1 MHGRVCAFLAGTS
14 VTWVKYTVSLP
25 CAQLVYKGDT
35 FDAWVSLA
43 YPYLYLLPMTTTKE
57 LWENALV
64 ELELTISKPNF
75 NTWFKDTHVVRVE
88 DGVVY
93 LGVPS
98 QFARDWLSTK
108 FHKDILRS
116 LRGLSDSVRSVEYV
130 ISRGVKKTDEPKTV
144 PSAPSELPLENVHA
158 KTNLNPRFTL
168 QTFIVGPFNELA
180 HAAAQAVIRK
190 PGIAYNPLLIYGPT
204 GLGKTHLI
212 QSIGNHFRINAPDRK
227 VQYVTSEKFSMDYV
241 SSIQSGKIQSF
252 KEKYRQYDLLIM
264 DDVQFLAK
272 MEKTKEEFF
281 HLFNYLHDGNKQ
293 LVFSSDQHPNV
304 IQNLEDRLKSRFSAG
319 MIVSVTPPDH
329 ESRLAIVRSKASAHG
344 VVLPDEVLEY
354 LATAVE
360 GNVRE
365 LEGALNLLL
374 IQLEIRTEPLT
385 INDAKTLL
393 RGASNMTRK
402 SVSVQEVVKTIAG
415 FYGVEEGS
423 IYEKTR
429 RKEVVRPRQV
439 IMFLL
444 REDFKISF
452 PTIGEKLGGRDH
464 TTVIHSCEKIRTNIQ
479 TDSVL
484 SQELQQI
491 RLMLK

>member
-1 MHGRVCAFLAGTS
+1 MIT
-14 VTWVKYTVSLP
+14 
-25 CAQLVYKGDT
+25 
-35 FDAWVSLA
+35 
-43 YPYLYLLPMTTTKE
+43 MTTTKE
-57 LWENALV
+57 LWDNALV
-64 ELELTISKPNF
+64 ELALAISRPNF
-75 NTWFKDTHVVRVE
+75 NTWFKDTHLIRVE
-88 DGVVY
+88 DGVAY

-108 FHKDILRS
+108 FHKDILHS
-116 LRGLSDSVRSVEYV
+116 LRGLSENIRTVEYV
-130 ISRGVKKTDEPKTV
+130 ISRSAKKTVEEVKAT
-144 PSAPSELPLENVHA
+144 APTELPLEAVHQ
-158 KTNLNPRFTL
+158 KTNLNPRFT
-168 QTFIVGPFNELA
+168 FNSFVVGPFNELA

-212 QSIGNHFRINAPDRK
+212 QAIGNHFRINAPERK
-227 VQYVTSEKFSMDYV
+227 VQYLTSEKFSMDYV
-241 SSIQSGKIQSF
+241 SSVQSGKAQWF
-252 KEKYRQYDLLIM
+252 KEKYRQYDVLIM

-293 LVFSSDQHPNV
+293 LVFSSDQHPNM
-304 IQNLEDRLKSRFSAG
+304 IQNLEDRLKSRLNAG

-329 ESRLAIVRSKASAHG
+329 ESRLAIVRTKASQHNFILADD
-344 VVLPDEVLEY
+344 VMDY
-354 LATAVE
+354 LATTVE

-365 LEGALNLLL
+365 LEGALNTLL
-374 IQLEIRTEPLT
+374 IQFEMRGKPITVA
-385 INDAKTLL
+385 DAKVLL
-393 RGASNMTRK
+393 RGAGNAIK
-402 SVSVQEVVKTIAG
+402 KAISVGEVVKTIAN
-415 FYGVEEGS
+415 FYGIEEAS

-444 REDFKISF
+444 REDFHISF

-464 TTVIHSCEKIRTNIQ
+464 TTVIHSCEKVKNDLH
-479 TDSVL
+479 TDSTL
-484 SQELQQI
+484 NQEIHQI

>member
-1 MHGRVCAFLAGTS
+1 
-14 VTWVKYTVSLP
+14 
-25 CAQLVYKGDT
+25 
-35 FDAWVSLA
+35 
-43 YPYLYLLPMTTTKE
+43 MTTTKE

-75 NTWFKDTHVVRVE
+75 NTWFRDTHIVRVE
-88 DGVVY
+88 DGAVA

-116 LRGLSDSVRSVEYV
+116 LRTLSESVRTVEYV
-130 ISRGVKKTDEPKTV
+130 ISRGPKRNSSDEARVV
-144 PSAPSELPLENVHA
+144 PPPVSELPLETVHQ
-158 KTNLNPRFTL
+158 KSNLNPRFT
-168 QTFIVGPFNELA
+168 FSSFVVGPFNELA
-180 HAAAQAVIRK
+180 SAAAQAVVRK
-190 PGIAYNPLLIYGPT
+190 PGIAYNPLLVYGPT

-212 QSIGNHFRINAPDRK
+212 QAIGNHFRVNTPDRK
-227 VQYVTSEKFSMDYV
+227 VFYVTSERFSMDYV
-241 SSIQSGKIQSF
+241 SSLQAGKVQGF

-264 DDVQFLAK
+264 DDVQFLAGRDK
-272 MEKTKEEFF
+272 IKEEFF
-281 HLFNYLHDGNKQ
+281 HLFNFLHDNNKQ

-304 IQNLEDRLKSRFSAG
+304 IQNLEDRLKSRFNAG

-329 ESRLAIVRSKASAHG
+329 QSRLAIIRTKAASHNFYLA
-344 VVLPDEVLEY
+344 DDVLEY
-354 LATAVE
+354 LATTIE

-365 LEGALNLLL
+365 LEGALNMLM
-374 IQLEIRTEPLT
+374 IQFEMRGQPLT
-385 INDAKTLL
+385 INDAKILL
-393 RGASNMTRK
+393 RGAGGSTK
-402 SVSVQEVVKTIAG
+402 KVISVQEVVKTIAS

-429 RKEVVRPRQV
+429 RKEVVRPRQI

-444 REDFKISF
+444 REDFRISF

-464 TTVIHSCEKIRTNIQ
+464 TTVIHSCDKIKKDILQ
-479 TDSVL
+479 DSVL
-484 SQELQQI
+484 SNEIHQI

>member
-1 MHGRVCAFLAGTS
+1 ME
-14 VTWVKYTVSLP
+14 
-25 CAQLVYKGDT
+25 
-35 FDAWVSLA
+35 
-43 YPYLYLLPMTTTKE
+43 YLFFFYMTTTKE

-64 ELELTISKPNF
+64 ELELSISKPNF
-75 NTWFKDTHVVRVE
+75 NTWFKDTHIVRVE
-88 DGVVY
+88 DGTVY

-116 LRGLSDSVRSVEYV
+116 LRQLNESVRNVEYV
-130 ISRGVKKTDEPKTV
+130 ISRGSKRAQEEPRTV
-144 PSAPSELPLENVHA
+144 PPPPTELALEPVHA
-158 KTNLNPRFTL
+158 KSNLNPRFTFASL
-168 QTFIVGPFNELA
+168 VVGPFNELA
-180 HAAAQAVIRK
+180 HAAAQAVVRK

-212 QSIGNHFRINAPDRK
+212 QAVGNHFRMQAPDRK
-227 VQYVTSEKFSMDYV
+227 IYYVTSERFSMDYV
-241 SSIQSGKIQSF
+241 SALQAGKVQSF

-264 DDVQFLAK
+264 DDVQFLAGRDK
-272 MEKTKEEFF
+272 IKEEFF
-281 HLFNYLHDGNKQ
+281 HLFNFLHDGNKQ
-293 LVFSSDQHPNV
+293 LVFTSDQHPNV
-304 IQNLEDRLKSRFSAG
+304 IQNLEDRLKSRFNAG

-329 ESRLAIVRSKASAHG
+329 QSRLAIVRTKAAAHG
-344 VVLPDEVLEY
+344 FYLPDEVLEY
-354 LATAVE
+354 LATTIE

-365 LEGALNLLL
+365 LEGALNTLM
-374 IQLEIRTEPLT
+374 IHFEMRGEPLN

-393 RGASNMTRK
+393 RGSGAGAK
-402 SVSVQEVVKTIAG
+402 KVVSVQEVVKTIAN

-444 REDFKISF
+444 REDFRISF

-464 TTVIHSCEKIRTNIQ
+464 TTVIHSCEKIKNDLRQ
-479 TDSVL
+479 DSVL
-484 SQELQQI
+484 SNELHQI

>member
-1 MHGRVCAFLAGTS
+1 MTGPL
-14 VTWVKYTVSLP
+14 
-25 CAQLVYKGDT
+25 
-35 FDAWVSLA
+35 DARMLEAS
-43 YPYLYLLPMTTTKE
+43 YRMTTTKE

-64 ELELTISKPNF
+64 ELELSISKPNF
-75 NTWFKDTHVVRVE
+75 NTWFKDTHIVRVE

-116 LRGLSDSVRSVEYV
+116 LRGLSDSVRSVEYI
-130 ISRGVKKTDEPKTV
+130 ISRGPKKQNEEVRPL
-144 PSAPSELPLENVHA
+144 APSPTELPLESVHA
-158 KTNLNPRFTL
+158 RSNLNPRFTL
-168 QTFIVGPFNELA
+168 NSFVVGPFNELA

-204 GLGKTHLI
+204 GLGKTHLV
-212 QSIGNHFRINAPDRK
+212 QAIGNHFRIQTPDRK
-227 VQYVTSEKFSMDYV
+227 IYYVTSEKFSMDYV
-241 SSIQSGKIQSF
+241 SALQTSKVQSF

-264 DDVQFLAK
+264 DDVQFLAGR
-272 MEKTKEEFF
+272 EKIKEEFF
-281 HLFNYLHDGNKQ
+281 HLFNHLYNSNKQ
-293 LVFSSDQHPNV
+293 LVFTSDQHPNV
-304 IQNLEDRLKSRFSAG
+304 IQNLEDRLRSRFNAG
-319 MIVSVTPPDH
+319 MIISVTPPDH
-329 ESRLAIVRSKASAHG
+329 ESRLAIVRTKAAQHN
-344 VVLPDEVLEY
+344 VILPDDVLEY
-354 LATAVE
+354 LATTIE

-374 IQLEIRTEPLT
+374 IHLEMRDTPLT
-385 INDAKTLL
+385 ISDAKVLL
-393 RGASNMTRK
+393 RGASTTTK
-402 SVSVQEVVKTIAG
+402 KAVSIPEVVRIIAN
-415 FYGVEEGS
+415 FYGVDEAS

-452 PTIGEKLGGRDH
+452 PTIGDKLGGRDH
-464 TTVIHSCEKIRTNIQ
+464 TTVIHSCEKIKDDLSG
-479 TDSVL
+479 DSVL
-484 SQELQQI
+484 SQELHQI

>member
-1 MHGRVCAFLAGTS
+1 
-14 VTWVKYTVSLP
+14 
-25 CAQLVYKGDT
+25 
-35 FDAWVSLA
+35 
-43 YPYLYLLPMTTTKE
+43 MTTTKE
-57 LWENALV
+57 LWENTLV

-75 NTWFKDTHVVRVE
+75 NTWFKDTHIVRVE
-88 DGVVY
+88 DGTVY

-116 LRGLSDSVRSVEYV
+116 LRMLSESVRTVEYV
-130 ISRGVKKTDEPKTV
+130 ISRGHKRQEEPKAV
-144 PSAPSELPLENVHA
+144 PPPPQELALEPVHQ
-158 KTNLNPRFTL
+158 KTNLNPRFSFSSL
-168 QTFIVGPFNELA
+168 VVGPFNELA
-180 HAAAQAVIRK
+180 HAAAQAVVRK

-212 QSIGNHFRINAPDRK
+212 QAIGNHFRVQAPDRK
-227 VQYVTSEKFSMDYV
+227 VYYVTSERFSMDYV
-241 SSIQSGKIQSF
+241 SALQAGKVQGF

-264 DDVQFLAK
+264 DDVQFLAGRDK
-272 MEKTKEEFF
+272 IKEEFF
-281 HLFNYLHDGNKQ
+281 HLFNFLHDGNKQ
-293 LVFSSDQHPNV
+293 LVFTSDQHPNV
-304 IQNLEDRLKSRFSAG
+304 IQGLEDRLKSRFNAG

-329 ESRLAIVRSKASAHG
+329 QSRLAIVRTKASMHG
-344 VVLPDEVLEY
+344 FFLPDEVLEY
-354 LATAVE
+354 LATTIE

-365 LEGALNLLL
+365 LEGALNTLM
-374 IQLEIRTEPLT
+374 IQFEMRGEPLN
-385 INDAKTLL
+385 INDVKTLL
-393 RGASNMTRK
+393 RGSGAAAK
-402 SVSVQEVVKTIAG
+402 KAVSVQEVVKTIAN

-444 REDFKISF
+444 REDFRISF
-452 PTIGEKLGGRDH
+452 PTIGDKLGGRDH
-464 TTVIHSCEKIRTNIQ
+464 TTVIHSCEKIKNDLR

-484 SQELQQI
+484 SNELHQI

>member
-1 MHGRVCAFLAGTS
+1 
-14 VTWVKYTVSLP
+14 
-25 CAQLVYKGDT
+25 
-35 FDAWVSLA
+35 
-43 YPYLYLLPMTTTKE
+43 MTTTKE

-75 NTWFKDTHVVRVE
+75 NTWFKDTHIVRVE
-88 DGVVY
+88 DGTVY

-116 LRGLSDSVRSVEYV
+116 LRQLSESVRNVEYV
-130 ISRGVKKTDEPKTV
+130 ISRGAKRAQEEPRAV
-144 PSAPSELPLENVHA
+144 PPPPTELALEPVHA
-158 KTNLNPRFTL
+158 KSNLNPRFTFSSL
-168 QTFIVGPFNELA
+168 VVGPFNELA
-180 HAAAQAVIRK
+180 YAAAQAVVRK

-212 QSIGNHFRINAPDRK
+212 QAIGNHFRMQTPDRK
-227 VQYVTSEKFSMDYV
+227 IYYVTSERFSMDYV
-241 SSIQSGKIQSF
+241 SALQAGKVQSF

-264 DDVQFLAK
+264 DDVQFLAGRDK
-272 MEKTKEEFF
+272 IKEEFF
-281 HLFNYLHDGNKQ
+281 HLFNYLHDSNKQ
-293 LVFSSDQHPNV
+293 LVFTSDQHPNV
-304 IQNLEDRLKSRFSAG
+304 IQNLEDRLKSRFNAG

-329 ESRLAIVRSKASAHG
+329 QSRLAIVRTKAAAHNFH
-344 VVLPDEVLEY
+344 LPDEVLEY
-354 LATAVE
+354 LATTIE

-365 LEGALNLLL
+365 LEGALNTLM
-374 IQLEIRTEPLT
+374 IHFEMRGEPLT
-385 INDAKTLL
+385 INDVKTLL
-393 RGASNMTRK
+393 RGTGAGAK
-402 SVSVQEVVKTIAG
+402 KVVSVQEVVKTIAN

-444 REDFKISF
+444 REDFRISF

-464 TTVIHSCEKIRTNIQ
+464 TTVIHSCEKIKNDLRQ
-479 TDSVL
+479 DSIL
-484 SQELQQI
+484 SNELHQI

>member
-1 MHGRVCAFLAGTS
+1 MLEASYC
-14 VTWVKYTVSLP
+14 
-25 CAQLVYKGDT
+25 
-35 FDAWVSLA
+35 
-43 YPYLYLLPMTTTKE
+43 MTTTKE

-64 ELELTISKPNF
+64 ELELSISKPNF

-116 LRGLSDSVRSVEYV
+116 LRGLSDSVRSVEYI
-130 ISRGVKKTDEPKTV
+130 ISRGPKKQSEEVRPL
-144 PSAPSELPLENVHA
+144 APSPTELPLESVHA
-158 KTNLNPRFTL
+158 RSNLNPRFTL
-168 QTFIVGPFNELA
+168 NSFVVGPFNELA

-204 GLGKTHLI
+204 GLGKTHLV
-212 QSIGNHFRINAPDRK
+212 QAIGNHFRVQTPDRK
-227 VQYVTSEKFSMDYV
+227 IYYATSEKFSMDYV
-241 SSIQSGKIQSF
+241 SALQTSKVQSF

-264 DDVQFLAK
+264 DDVQFLAGR
-272 MEKTKEEFF
+272 EKIKEEFF
-281 HLFNYLHDGNKQ
+281 HLFNHLYNSNKQ
-293 LVFSSDQHPNV
+293 LVFTSDQHPNV
-304 IQNLEDRLKSRFSAG
+304 IQNLEDRLRSRFNAG
-319 MIVSVTPPDH
+319 MIISVTPPDH
-329 ESRLAIVRSKASAHG
+329 ESRLAIVRTKAAQHN
-344 VVLPDEVLEY
+344 VILPDDVLEY
-354 LATAVE
+354 LATTIE

-374 IQLEIRTEPLT
+374 IHLEMRETPLT
-385 INDAKTLL
+385 ISDAKVLL
-393 RGASNMTRK
+393 RGASTTTK
-402 SVSVQEVVKTIAG
+402 KAVSIPEVVRIISS
-415 FYGVEEGS
+415 FYGVDEAS

-452 PTIGEKLGGRDH
+452 PTIGDKLGGRDH
-464 TTVIHSCEKIRTNIQ
+464 TTVIHSCEKIKGDLSG
-479 TDSVL
+479 DSVL
-484 SQELQQI
+484 SQELHQI

>member
-1 MHGRVCAFLAGTS
+1 
-14 VTWVKYTVSLP
+14 
-25 CAQLVYKGDT
+25 
-35 FDAWVSLA
+35 
-43 YPYLYLLPMTTTKE
+43 MTTTKE

-75 NTWFKDTHVVRVE
+75 NTWFKDTHIVRIE
-88 DGVVY
+88 DGTVA

-116 LRGLSDSVRSVEYV
+116 LRGLSESVRTVEYI
-130 ISRGVKKTDEPKTV
+130 ISRGAKKTTDEAARLV
-144 PSAPSELPLENVHA
+144 PPPVTELPLETVHA

-168 QTFIVGPFNELA
+168 STFVVGPFNELA

-190 PGIAYNPLLIYGPT
+190 PGIAYNPLFIYGPT

-212 QSIGNHFRINAPDRK
+212 QAIGNHFRVQTPDRK
-227 VQYVTSEKFSMDYV
+227 VFYVTSEKFSMDYV
-241 SSIQSGKIQSF
+241 SSLQAGKIQAF

-264 DDVQFLAK
+264 DDVQFLAGRDK
-272 MEKTKEEFF
+272 IKEEFF
-281 HLFNYLHDGNKQ
+281 HLFNFLHDSNKQ

-304 IQNLEDRLKSRFSAG
+304 IQNMEDRLKSRFAAG
-319 MIVSVTPPDH
+319 MVIAVTPPDH
-329 ESRLAIVRSKASAHG
+329 QSRLAIVRTKAAAHN
-344 VVLPDEVLEY
+344 VILPDEVLEY
-354 LATAVE
+354 LATTIE

-365 LEGALNLLL
+365 LEGALNTLL
-374 IQLEIRTEPLT
+374 IQFEMRGEPLT

-393 RGASNMTRK
+393 RSASSSIK
-402 SVSVQEVVKTIAG
+402 KAVSVQDVVKTIAG
-415 FYGVEEGS
+415 FYGVEENS

-439 IMFLL
+439 IMYLL
-444 REDFKISF
+444 REDFRISF

-464 TTVIHSCEKIRTNIQ
+464 TTVIHSCEKIKNDLRS
-479 TDSVL
+479 DSVL
-484 SQELQQI
+484 NQEIHQI

>member
-1 MHGRVCAFLAGTS
+1 
-14 VTWVKYTVSLP
+14 
-25 CAQLVYKGDT
+25 
-35 FDAWVSLA
+35 
-43 YPYLYLLPMTTTKE
+43 MTTTKE

-64 ELELTISKPNF
+64 ELELIISRPNF
-75 NTWFKDTHVVRVE
+75 NTWFKDTHIIRVD

-116 LRGLSDSVRSVEYV
+116 LRSLSENVRNVEYV
-130 ISRGVKKTDEPKTV
+130 ISRGPKKV
-144 PSAPSELPLENVHA
+144 PEEVRTPTPTTELPLEAVHA
-158 KTNLNPRFTL
+158 KTNLNPRFVFSS
-168 QTFIVGPFNELA
+168 FIVGPFNELA

-212 QSIGNHFRINAPDRK
+212 QAIGNHFRVNAPDRK
-227 VQYVTSEKFSMDYV
+227 IQYVTSEKFSMDYV
-241 SSIQSGKIQSF
+241 SAVQAGKVQWF

-264 DDVQFLAK
+264 DDIQFLAK

-293 LVFSSDQHPNV
+293 LVFSSDQHPNM
-304 IQNLEDRLKSRFSAG
+304 IPNLEDRLKSRFNAG
-319 MIVSVTPPDH
+319 MIVSVIPPDH
-329 ESRLAIVRSKASAHG
+329 ESRLAIIRSKAAAHNFI
-344 VVLPDEVLEY
+344 LPDEVLQY
-354 LATAVE
+354 LATTIE

-365 LEGALNLLL
+365 LEGALNTLL
-374 IQLEIRTEPLT
+374 IHFEMRGKPITL
-385 INDAKTLL
+385 NDAKMLM
-393 RGASNMTRK
+393 RGSGSPKKA
-402 SVSVQEVVKTIAG
+402 VSVQEVVKTIAG
-415 FYGVEEGS
+415 FYGIDESS

-444 REDFKISF
+444 REDFHISF

-464 TTVIHSCEKIRTNIQ
+464 TTVIHSCEKIK
-479 TDSVL
+479 TDLTVDSTL
-484 SQELQQI
+484 NQEVQQI

>member
-1 MHGRVCAFLAGTS
+1 
-14 VTWVKYTVSLP
+14 
-25 CAQLVYKGDT
+25 
-35 FDAWVSLA
+35 
-43 YPYLYLLPMTTTKE
+43 MTTTKE

-64 ELELTISKPNF
+64 ELELTISRPNF

-88 DGVVY
+88 EGTVY

-116 LRGLSDSVRSVEYV
+116 LRGLSENVRAVEYV
-130 ISRGVKKTDEPKTV
+130 ISRGAKKTEEV
-144 PSAPSELPLENVHA
+144 RPSPSVSELPLETVHA
-158 KTNLNPRFTL
+158 KTNLNPRFT
-168 QTFIVGPFNELA
+168 FGSFVVGPFNELA
-180 HAAAQAVIRK
+180 HAAAQAVVRK

-212 QSIGNHFRINAPDRK
+212 QAIGNHFRVNAPDRK

-241 SSIQSGKIQSF
+241 SSVQAGKIQSF
-252 KEKYRQYDLLIM
+252 KEKYRQFDLLIM
-264 DDVQFLAK
+264 DDIQFLAK

-293 LVFSSDQHPNV
+293 LVFSSDQHPNL
-304 IQNLEDRLKSRFSAG
+304 IQNLEDRLKSRFNAG
-319 MIVSVTPPDH
+319 MIVSVIPPDH
-329 ESRLAIVRSKASAHG
+329 DSRLAIVRTKAALHNFYLS
-344 VVLPDEVLEY
+344 DEILDY
-354 LATAVE
+354 LATTIE

-365 LEGALNLLL
+365 LEGALNTLLCHF
-374 IQLEIRTEPLT
+374 EMRGEPLT
-385 INDAKTLL
+385 LNDAKTLL
-393 RGASNMTRK
+393 RGAGSAK
-402 SVSVQEVVKTIAG
+402 KAVSVQEVVKTIAN
-415 FYGVEEGS
+415 FYGVEEAS

-444 REDFKISF
+444 REDFRISF

-464 TTVIHSCEKIRTNIQ
+464 TTVIHSCEKIKDNLRS
-479 TDSVL
+479 DSIL
-484 SQELQQI
+484 NQELHQI